1 MNNIETS
8 DMEYVVFTDESY
20 ITAER
25 YRSIGALSFPKKYYA
40 ELNSKL
46 KEILRDPDVDEFK
59 WGKLRNAKY
68 RYCAEKILDCILSE
82 LLSKAIR
89 IDVMT
94 WDTHD
99 RRHKIQ
105 SRDDVANFERM
116 FFHLLKFLML
126 KREKSASWYIYP
138 DERLEISWQIVNDC
152 LNQVGKW
159 RELCTSPLFGDIFSE
174 RNFKIREFQQI
185 KSIAIPCCQISD
197 LFAGLSVFSINSYS
211 KYKQWELNNDAQ
223 FDILLVKENS
233 HFSNSENSRFTILNK
248 LIKQCRCKRLGVSFN
263 TNARLATPN
272 PSNPINFWN
281 YLPQHE
287 NDKAPI
293 RNN

>member
-25 YRSIGALSFPKKYYA
+25 YRSIGAFSFPKKYYA

-46 KEILRDPDVDEFK
+46 EEILRDSDVDEFK

-89 IDVMT
+89 IDVIT

-126 KREKSASWYIYP
+126 KREKGASWYIYP

-174 RNFKIREFQQI
+174 RNFKIREFRQI

-197 LFAGLSVFSINSYS
+197 L
-211 KYKQWELNNDAQ
+211 
-223 FDILLVKENS
+223 LL
-233 HFSNSENSRFTILNK
+233 
-248 LIKQCRCKRLGVSFN
+248 
-263 TNARLATPN
+263 
-272 PSNPINFWN
+272 
-281 YLPQHE
+281 
-287 NDKAPI
+287 D
-293 RNN
+293 